1 MRASRE
7 PVIVPGGSGGTARS
21 PTASHEWLEA
31 RHRDGTRSLSGHARL
46 QARRSDHS
54 GQRGAAGT
62 IRAIEKCLPRS
73 SRQGVAQSPRTR
85 PAPYKTAFGFIPP
98 CLRPK
103 PPHPPSGHY
112 GCAKSRTTPSTS
124 FHVVSVNPIAPG
136 FRRLKAYKHLPAL
149 RAALAAH
156 QSKYVTQRVEH
167 DADAA

>member
-85 PAPYKTAFGFIPP
+85 PAPYKTAFG
-98 CLRPK
+98 
-103 PPHPPSGHY
+103 S
-112 GCAKSRTTPSTS
+112 SRHACDQSRHTRQADTMAARN
-124 FHVVSVNPIAPG
+124 HA
-136 FRRLKAYKHLPAL
+136 RRLPPRFTSCRSILKPRLPSIESL
-149 RAALAAH
+149 PTPTRS
-156 QSKYVTQRVEH
+156 QSCACSSSIQVRHPTS
-167 DADAA
+167 